1 MQQPIHP
8 DDVLHRARESCLE
21 QARALTNMASR
32 LGDEGAFL
40 RAVEIIRRAEGR
52 VVVVGMGKSGHI
64 GRKIAA
70 TLASTGTPAFFV
82 HPGEAF
88 HGDLGMI
95 RTFDVVMLISNSGE
109 TEEVVRLIPWLKR
122 QSIATIA
129 MTGKPGSTLGKNADV
144 VLNLQVEK
152 EACPHNLA
160 PTTSTTCTLV
170 MGDALAIAL
179 MSMRDFKPGDFAFF
193 HPGGSLGRRLLTR
206 VEDVMHKEIPVSR
219 PDDAVREV
227 ISTITR
233 GRLGLTLVMN
243 EDAVEGIITDGDL
256 RRAMNIHDDFRGLRA
271 KEIMHPSPISV
282 RTGTM
287 FNDAEHLMR
296 EKKIN
301 SLLVL
306 GDDGQPVGVLQIYDL
321 D

>member
-1 MQQPIHP
+1 
-8 DDVLHRARESCLE
+8 
-21 QARALTNMASR
+21 MASR
-32 LGDEGAFL
+32 LGDEGAFT
-40 RAVEIIRRAEGR
+40 RAVELIRNTEGR

-122 QSIATIA
+122 QSIPTIA
-129 MTGKPGSTLGKNADV
+129 MTGKPASTLGKNADV

-206 VEDVMHKEIPVSR
+206 VEDVMHKEIPISR
-219 PDDAVREV
+219 PDDSVREV

-243 EDAVEGIITDGDL
+243 DRAVEGIITDGDL
-256 RRAMNIHDDFRGLRA
+256 RRAMNIHDDFRGLKA
-271 KEIMHPSPISV
+271 KEIMHPGPISV
-282 RTGTM
+282 RAGTM
-287 FNDAEHLMR
+287 FSDAEALMR

-306 GDDGQPVGVLQIYDL
+306 AEDASPVGVLQIYDL